1 MSVARDHLGRG
12 LPLTAMFV
20 DYMHWTRLGEWEWD
34 AEKWP
39 DPAAMVAELAES
51 GVRLMVAVWP
61 HVSPRS
67 KHYADLRD
75 RDLLVRTGG
84 GDPAIFSFADREAPE
99 GIDLALLDLTHPDAR
114 LFYWQRIE
122 ESYHRIG
129 VRAFWLDACEPE
141 LTASPG
147 HLFEDDSR
155 YALGH
160 GTEVSSLFPLED
172 ARAVREGLN
181 SVGDTE
187 SMLLVRSA
195 WAGSQR
201 HGVAVWSGDI
211 QSNWESLRLQM
222 SAGLNM
228 MVSGIPWWTS
238 DIGGFFDADAES
250 EDFRELL
257 VRWFQFATFWPVLRM
272 HGNRHP
278 DFFNAGI
285 FSAGGP
291 NEVWSFGERG
301 YEIMSGL
308 LSFRERLRPYLHAVL
323 DRTASDGV
331 PPVRPL
337 YFDFGD
343 DPVAAVVTGQFMLGD
358 DLLVAP
364 VLYCGAE
371 EREVYLPSGHQWR
384 DVWSQQL
391 HDGGEWRRVWS
402 ARRRTPLRAQRW
414 IPGHRSELVHLNA
427 AVDGRGQ

>member
-1 MSVARDHLGRG
+1 
-12 LPLTAMFV
+12 
-20 DYMHWTRLGEWEWD
+20 
-34 AEKWP
+34 
-39 DPAAMVAELAES
+39 
-51 GVRLMVAVWP
+51 
-61 HVSPRS
+61 
-67 KHYADLRD
+67 
-75 RDLLVRTGG
+75 
-84 GDPAIFSFADREAPE
+84 
-99 GIDLALLDLTHPDAR
+99 
-114 LFYWQRIE
+114 
-122 ESYHRIG
+122 
-129 VRAFWLDACEPE
+129 
-141 LTASPG
+141 
-147 HLFEDDSR
+147 
-155 YALGH
+155 
-160 GTEVSSLFPLED
+160 
-172 ARAVREGLN
+172 
-181 SVGDTE
+181 
-187 SMLLVRSA
+187 
-195 WAGSQR
+195 
-201 HGVAVWSGDI
+201 
-211 QSNWESLRLQM
+211 
-222 SAGLNM
+222 
-228 MVSGIPWWTS
+228 
-238 DIGGFFDADAES
+238 
-250 EDFRELL
+250 
-257 VRWFQFATFWPVLRM
+257 M

-308 LSFRERLRPYLHAVL
+308 LSFRERLRPYVHAVL